1 MNQSGR
7 TTSSHIY
14 IRMATT
20 DLDFRTVTVHRP
32 DSNPVL
38 YNTEQKLN
46 GGPALQ
52 GLEVNVMDLFVSK
65 RPTDK

>member
-1 MNQSGR
+1 MS
-7 TTSSHIY
+7 I
-14 IRMATT
+14 T
-20 DLDFRTVTVHRP
+20 DFDFRTVTVHRP

-38 YNTEQKLN
+38 YNTEQQLN

-65 RPTDK
+65 RPADK